1 MQETKISN
9 FTIFH
14 KLKPVRFC
22 SPNYEKTVYSWLD
35 VSVLRKEILC
45 IKKLRTQRN
54 PSAIAQSVHS
64 ILEQSGLVEDLAA
77 DCAWNKVRKGPSPC
91 IK

>member
-1 MQETKISN
+1 M
-9 FTIFH
+9 
-14 KLKPVRFC
+14 
-22 SPNYEKTVYSWLD
+22 YSWLD
-35 VSVLRKEILC
+35 VFVLRREILC

-91 IK
+91 IKWIHSCGFLALLVLIQFKLLQSH